1 MIPLRPTKGNAQ
13 LTRQND
19 LSFKLFKL
27 VYCLERNHLT
37 ITVWF
42 KKFVCFFK
50 KRYHTA
56 KRAWCWFPR
65 DPSTICLKNARK
77 LKFHVF
83 LLSYARKHMISSF
96 YLKWTKFTKNCEF
109 FSICGSPGTWTK
121 LEEIHNFLLIRSTS
135 CKMAIHMFSSI
146 KMEEYMESELSS
158 IFRAIV
164 VAKNIVLGS
173 SDTHFIILYIWG
185 LKQKVE

>member
-1 MIPLRPTKGNAQ
+1 MVQKICMFLQKEISHRKKSLVLVPQRPKHYIFG
-13 LTRQND
+13 D
-19 LSFKLFKL
+19 H
-27 VYCLERNHLT
+27 Y
-37 ITVWF
+37 
-42 KKFVCFFK
+42 
-50 KRYHTA
+50 Y
-56 KRAWCWFPR
+56 
-65 DPSTICLKNARK
+65 LKNARK

-83 LLSYARKHMISSF
+83 LFSYARKHMISSF

-158 IFRAIV
+158 IFRVIV